1 MGLQQDQA
9 LIVQDIS
16 VNAKSFSYFIRR
28 QRERLGPIQNLKNDD
43 HIITTLLEEIT
54 THLESKDFDIR
65 KSHFSRFTDQ
75 KCTPDVIS
83 FIADCIGE
91 FIKDQPDKEFEVMD
105 IWKNEFTVENTIDI
119 FNKPSPK
126 NNAAISEYNKFFG
139 QPMRLL
145 NYAGILNAEKHGTT
159 YKYKCVQH
167 EILEFISL
175 KSANAFDFLFVY
187 LQKVLEDSKFLE
199 EIIQYKNNQNKD
211 SLQDVKDKFTKFM
224 QDNTPIRETL
234 EPRRIFP
241 KILNIFAVKWKMKGI
256 ERGYI
261 SKNEF
266 YRSDLMYN
274 RINWRDE
281 GEKNKR
287 NTRTEAEA
295 LIEQFPK
302 AADYEINKAKKLVV
316 KIHGGISEIQDEW
329 SHGDATQKHHIFPKS
344 EYAEFAADIENL
356 IILTPTQHFT
366 KAHPGNNNN
375 EIDKEYQK
383 QMLIAK
389 SHSIEKNQSHYS
401 KERFIEILN
410 EGLDLEL
417 LENTSFDEIR
427 LKLQ

>member
-1 MGLQQDQA
+1 MRQLKEKLGL
-9 LIVQDIS
+9 
-16 VNAKSFSYFIRR
+16 
-28 QRERLGPIQNLKNDD
+28 IQSLKND
-43 HIITTLLEEIT
+43 HHTRTTLLEEIS
-54 THLESKDFDIR
+54 THLKSKNFDVR

-75 KCTPDVIS
+75 KCTPDVVS

-91 FIKDQPDKEFEVMD
+91 FIKDKPDKEFEVSD

-119 FNKPSPK
+119 FNKPSPE
-126 NNAAISEYNKFFG
+126 NDAAISEYNKFFG

-145 NYAGILNAEKHGTT
+145 DYAGILDTTKDGVT
-159 YKYKCVQH
+159 YKYRCVQH
-167 EILEFISL
+167 EILDFISL
-175 KSANAFDFLFVY
+175 KSANAFDFLFLY
-187 LQKVLEDSKFLE
+187 LQKVLEDSGFLK

-211 SLQDVKDKFTKFM
+211 SLQNVKDKFTKFM
-224 QDNTPIRETL
+224 QDNTPIKETL

-316 KIHGGISEIQDEW
+316 KIHGGVSEIQDEW
-329 SHGDATQKHHIFPKS
+329 ANGEATQKHHIFTKS
-344 EYAEFAADIENL
+344 EYPEFAADAENL
-356 IILTPTQHFT
+356 IILTPTQHYT
-366 KAHPGNNNN
+366 KAHPGNNTNK
-375 EIDKEYQK
+375 IDKEYQK
-383 QMLIAK
+383 LMLMAK

-410 EGLDLEL
+410 VGL
-417 LENTSFDEIR
+417 N
-427 LKLQ
+427 LKLKNNESFNTIRKKLS